1 MRTTTFLLCIL
12 GLFHLLPAADQKAD
26 TTPITALGFPPSSQ
40 TTDIP
45 KPDNYAAAAIEAVKN
60 QRPDPALQFEVIGKP
75 ALKPEG
81 LNLPMITP
89 NAMVLVNLYQG
100 TTVREQALVV
110 FAEGRP
116 PAAAFFPGKPVFS
129 EVALDRNEFRQVMN
143 ELERFYRDAADVS
156 RGSDRFYPYLPDDIR
171 SLLKHRDRKL
181 RMYMPPGAVDPAWRE
196 KLAREKV
203 SAHALDGIAGWQER
217 LSDEELRRFVA
228 VQLDAVVQ
236 KTFLAIGGHEKEATA
251 LANFQRPQATVSNPR
266 EFTKLL
272 EESVAQNRSLLQKSA
287 FPSPDRFKAASD
299 YMRHLIG
306 YGFVAKEVSK
316 PDPCPCFEP
325 FSADAAFYVTSFGLP
340 SGGIALHFS
349 RMDGQIRIVCAA
361 LP

>member
-196 KLAREKV
+196 TLTRGMASGHPLE
-203 SAHALDGIAGWQER
+203 GIYGWRER
-217 LSDEELRRFVA
+217 LSDEELRRFAA

-236 KTFLAIGGHEKEATA
+236 MTFLAIVGYEKESAA
-251 LANFQRPQATVSNPR
+251 LANRQRPQATVENPR
-266 EFTKLL
+266 EQTKQL
-272 EESVAQNRSLLQKSA
+272 EENVAQNRSLLQKA
-287 FPSPDRFKAASD
+287 DFFSPDRFKATINFLKP
-299 YMRHLIG
+299 LIG
-306 YGFVAKEVSK
+306 YGFIAKEVSK
-316 PDPCPCFEP
+316 PNPCPCFE
-325 FSADAAFYVTSFGLP
+325 SNSENAAFYVSSFGLP
-340 SGGIALHFS
+340 SGGFALHFS
-349 RMDGQIRIVCAA
+349 RIGGRLRIICAA